1 VNGLEV
7 KRVGQDEVDARRL
20 AGIGEPIPAEHALG
34 ADGQIVAIGRNEL
47 EEIFEV
53 IVPDVRVDEFFPE
66 RSMTQMYIWRAWR
79 SIPQLNSVVEV

>member
-7 KRVGQDEVDARRL
+7 ERVSQDEVDARRL

-79 SIPQLNSVVEV
+79 SIPQLNCVVEV